1 MGCYRSYD
9 GHGYKVQWAFTR
21 DGIRLHLVL
30 TDWTSL
36 GEAELWIL
44 KQEYNLPHEYGAVT
58 WKTRQED
65 TKHARWVKRTTY
77 STVWQ
82 ENSALDS
89 DEIKGYRNIQGQA
102 VERFPTFFFLKII
115 NLQNTWL
122 YNQNIFWPS
131 HNIFTFINYTEVLSS
146 KRKGENITSR
156 ITAWAAELRL
166 VPYMVVVV

>member
-1 MGCYRSYD
+1 MPVYEHTPAMRCYRSYD

-44 KQEYNLPHEYGAVT
+44 KQEYNLPHKYGAVT

-102 VERFPTFFFLKII
+102 VEGFPTFFFSKDHQSPKYLTIQSEYF
-115 NLQNTWL
+115 L
-122 YNQNIFWPS
+122 
-131 HNIFTFINYTEVLSS
+131 TFPQYIYIYKLHRSTV
-146 KRKGENITSR
+146 K
-156 ITAWAAELRL
+156 
-166 VPYMVVVV
+166 